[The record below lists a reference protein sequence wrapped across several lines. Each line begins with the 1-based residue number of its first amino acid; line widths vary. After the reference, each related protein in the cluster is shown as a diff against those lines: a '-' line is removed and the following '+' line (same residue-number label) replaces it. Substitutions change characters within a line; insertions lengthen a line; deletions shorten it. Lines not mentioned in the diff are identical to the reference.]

1 MQGLSHLRRVPLS
14 NIWLNPLSKQHKSF
28 KRYSPKT
35 ALCSLCASL
44 SSLRVYPLRSLSV
57 PVDTHQPSFKIHLDI
72 MSNSE
77 AKTIAIAAIL
87 GISTFMMSYFKTS
100 EIAHQPNPNIAV
112 AAELNQEN
120 R

>member
-1 MQGLSHLRRVPLS
+1 
-14 NIWLNPLSKQHKSF
+14 
-28 KRYSPKT
+28 
-35 ALCSLCASL
+35 
-44 SSLRVYPLRSLSV
+44 
-57 PVDTHQPSFKIHLDI
+57 

-87 GISTFMMSYFKTS
+87 GVSTFMMSYFKTS
-100 EIAHQPNPNIAV
+100 EIAQTQPQPNPNIAV